1 MEKIKIKDKDKIITD
16 FSDLRDYDVKSE
28 LYNERIGS
36 FLNDIERFDIQ
47 PYFQRHF
54 VWKKSQMCNFIA
66 TILTGLSMPA
76 VYTYIDHETG
86 KEVVIDGQQRLLTIK
101 KFRNTDFE
109 LTGLKD
115 SRLNG
120 FSYRTLPPELKL
132 RFENYKIPIA
142 QIINV
147 KDMNIVYKLF
157 ENYNTGGTKL
167 NKQEIRNC
175 VYQGNYI
182 NLIKKLSKYKSFD
195 NLFKLKLNEPD
206 RMVSEEYVLRFI
218 ALYQDFDK
226 YNGNMNKFLEQH
238 LKEKD
243 SLDEKSYAEVEKDL
257 KILIQKLKKA
267 VDNCYDVF
275 GKNAFKNCIYY
286 GKNNSQVR
294 QVMYKTVSKAVYDM
308 QMLGFVDIDSDL
320 IIRHKKRIK
329 EKYEELV
336 LNNEQ
341 MRPYYKR
348 MSKKAMEYRIKNW
361 KKEIEE
367 IVKNP

>member
-1 MEKIKIKDKDKIITD
+1 
-16 FSDLRDYDVKSE
+16 
-28 LYNERIGS
+28 
-36 FLNDIERFDIQ
+36 
-47 PYFQRHF
+47 
-54 VWKKSQMCNFIA
+54 
-66 TILTGLSMPA
+66 
-76 VYTYIDHETG
+76 
-86 KEVVIDGQQRLLTIK
+86 
-101 KFRNTDFE
+101 
-109 LTGLKD
+109 
-115 SRLNG
+115 
-120 FSYRTLPPELKL
+120 
-132 RFENYKIPIA
+132 
-142 QIINV
+142 
-147 KDMNIVYKLF
+147 
-157 ENYNTGGTKL
+157 
-167 NKQEIRNC
+167 
-175 VYQGNYI
+175 
-182 NLIKKLSKYKSFD
+182 
-195 NLFKLKLNEPD
+195 
-206 RMVSEEYVLRFI
+206 MVSEEYVLRFI

-243 SLDEKSYAEVEKDL
+243 LLDEKSYAEVEKDL
-257 KILIQKLKKA
+257 KILIQKFKKA